1 MNHKQL
7 VGVVVSD
14 RMKGTIVV
22 RVGRLVRHPVYQRV
36 IRRAKKFKVDDPTSQ
51 AHEGDEVRI
60 VQSRPISKEKCW
72 RLLKVIR
79 RGTQIEDRE
88 AQRIAELEAVG
99 VIRPKAVPP
108 ADDLTGQPVNRSTG
122 QPA

>member
-1 MNHKQL
+1 MKNSLNQKQL

-22 RVGRLVRHPVYQRV
+22 RVGRLVRHPTYQRV
-36 IRRAKKFKVDDPTSQ
+36 IRRSKKFKVDDPTSQ

-60 VQSRPISKEKCW
+60 VQTRPISKEKCW
-72 RLLKVIR
+72 RLVEVIR
-79 RGTQIEDRE
+79 RGTRIEDRE

-99 VIRPKAVPP
+99 VIRPKPVQAPP
-108 ADDLTGQPVNRSTG
+108 PSPEKSA
-122 QPA
+122 